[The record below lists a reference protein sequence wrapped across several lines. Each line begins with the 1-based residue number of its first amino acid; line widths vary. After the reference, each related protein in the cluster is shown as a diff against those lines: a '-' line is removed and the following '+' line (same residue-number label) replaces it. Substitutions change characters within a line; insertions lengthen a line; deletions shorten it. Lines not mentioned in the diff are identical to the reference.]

1 MTNYIIDTHCHL
13 DFENLYT
20 ELDNILTRAKDLGV
34 KKFITICVKI
44 AEFKKILAIAN
55 KYENVYCAIGT
66 HPNSAHEE
74 QHVELEYIIE
84 QCAHKKLVAIGETGL
99 DYYYEKAAKDM
110 QKSSFLKHIKAAQL
124 TSLPL
129 IIHTRNADLDT
140 AEILKQQI
148 SLKKFNFVMHCYTS
162 GSELAQLALQLGGYI
177 SFSGIATF
185 KNAQQV
191 RDIIKQVPLDR
202 ILIETDA
209 PYLAPVPYRGKDNE
223 PSYIVETAKYL
234 AQYLEIEYQQFINLT
249 TKNALQLFTKI
260 KQ

>member
-1 MTNYIIDTHCHL
+1 
-13 DFENLYT
+13 
-20 ELDNILTRAKDLGV
+20 
-34 KKFITICVKI
+34 
-44 AEFKKILAIAN
+44 
-55 KYENVYCAIGT
+55 
-66 HPNSAHEE
+66 
-74 QHVELEYIIE
+74 
-84 QCAHKKLVAIGETGL
+84 
-99 DYYYEKAAKDM
+99 M

-234 AQYLEIEYQQFINLT
+234 AQYLEIEYQQFINIT